1 MRHSILAIALAGT
14 MACAAPQRNPQ
25 SKSSQDGLSAVVA
38 VLSQTKDQQLQ
49 IDILKGIREALKGR
63 RTVPMAAG
71 WESIEERLSGS
82 PNLEARALSQ
92 SLSLTFGS
100 VRALN
105 DLRKVAQDKSAE
117 IGLRRSAVESLLGV
131 KDPGLPPVLQELLSE
146 PGLRSPALRG
156 LALYDDAKTPSEILS
171 VYHQFNT
178 SEKRDALAT
187 LTSRPAYAKPLLQ
200 GIEDKVV
207 KPTDLTAEL
216 VRQLRSLK
224 NPEINQQIEKVWG
237 TFRETTADKK
247 SEIERYRKIYAAG
260 GSTPGDASRGRAI
273 FTKTCQQCHTLFDVG
288 GKVGPD
294 LTGSNRGD
302 LSYILQNIVDPN
314 AVIPNDYRTSTLDL
328 KDDRVITGIIRQQD
342 DKSISIVTANES
354 LVIPR
359 NEVKS
364 VQQGEIS
371 MMPEGL
377 LAQLADQEVRDL
389 IYYLGRP
396 GQVPLPAGTK

>member
-1 MRHSILAIALAGT
+1 
-14 MACAAPQRNPQ
+14 
-25 SKSSQDGLSAVVA
+25 
-38 VLSQTKDQQLQ
+38 
-49 IDILKGIREALKGR
+49 
-63 RTVPMAAG
+63 
-71 WESIEERLSGS
+71 
-82 PNLEARALSQ
+82 
-92 SLSLTFGS
+92 LTFGS

-260 GSTPGDASRGRAI
+260 GSTPGDGSRGRAI

-302 LSYILQNIVDPN
+302 LNYILQNIVDPN
-314 AVIPNDYRTSTLDL
+314 AVIPNDYRTSTLEL
-328 KDDRVITGIIRQQD
+328 KDDRVITGISRQQD